1 MNPLRLLT
9 KGRTIRGLKERP
21 GAYKLLAKSML
32 PNFSGAKH
40 PVPTPSAPH
49 SQPQPQVAN
58 VQPSIFEQPQV
69 KPATPTPIKVGPV
82 NAAVTPAPKP
92 IPLPE
97 APAAPEKDQPSKPGW
112 WSRLAEMQSGW
123 AQRWNPW
130 HKAPPFQSPTVQTE
144 LALDKVRVIRNDL
157 CEDDLEV
164 VMLDKKTGKKREKPA
179 HVDEVER
186 EKITANP

>member
-21 GAYKLLAKSML
+21 GAYKLLEKSML
-32 PNFSGAKH
+32 PNFSGAKRPAPTPPNPANAQSAILEQPPLKAMRPD
-40 PVPTPSAPH
+40 PVPKVPAVPS
-49 SQPQPQVAN
+49 V
-58 VQPSIFEQPQV
+58 
-69 KPATPTPIKVGPV
+69 PA
-82 NAAVTPAPKP
+82 PAPKP
-92 IPLPE
+92 APVPPK
-97 APAAPEKDQPSKPGW
+97 APAPANDQPSKPGL
-112 WSRLAEMQSGW
+112 WSRLAEIPSGW
-123 AQRWNPW
+123 KRPWNPW

-179 HVDEVER
+179 QVDEVER
-186 EKITANP
+186 EKLTANA